1 MLMFCEIIFIF
12 MVTRNLLKSR
22 FLMTGYSVMRCL
34 TVILI
39 TIISLLGNVSIARD
53 FSYRNIS
60 IADGLA
66 NNHCWHIDALD
77 NHTMLVAYPDVF
89 TIYDGARSH
98 SCEFDVS
105 KAFRIDGYS
114 TKTFRDRYGRLWIKN
129 YKYIY
134 VYDQE
139 RNLFLDDLTSEL
151 KPGGIT
157 GDIADI
163 FSDGNG
169 NMILFTGDGKLY
181 AYDFVHPATLVMQL
195 SPQDMK
201 AGNVPVEV
209 GSVGDRTL
217 VFFADGTITVVE
229 NGKVTGSC
237 SEFSGD
243 VRLFDTVVWQVLDRN
258 HMLIGLEKKGAGLV
272 LFNTDG
278 NSFRVIDPT
287 PRKFVKILLD
297 TAGNI
302 YVVSSTDVQ
311 VFDSFMN
318 ENSRWTDIISRLQLK
333 DRNVSDAALDW
344 QGGLWLTTYLNG
356 IWYVSSKG
364 NAVESLDLP
373 DNEQLL
379 SLAVY
384 DDRHLVYCTRNRV
397 SLFDVVTEEF
407 RLLYQDTDRSVL
419 TNTVVDS
426 TGNIWINTKKSLL
439 RFTGGKTELAIRAGA
454 YFAIPVDDKVYTV
467 GEHDQFGFY
476 SVSDRTFHPCPIPDD
491 LPVTDKLMNRACLD
505 RVHQR
510 IICGNTST
518 VLYTYDLSDGKWGCL
533 LEESDRELHMKSR
546 PSVLYT
552 DRDGN
557 IWAGTQTGLTI
568 VWNDGEVQSLSVNDG
583 LPDNM
588 VRGIIQHKPD
598 TWLVT
603 TATGLVALVRNEQG
617 GIRILSHNLTG
628 RELSDEMVDGCL
640 VELGDDI
647 WSGTAGQL
655 VCLHPDYT
663 ISDDSLPSTP
673 VLTSFKLRHS
683 GTNLSNL
690 NAGEGVKLDYRDNFF
705 TLSFSTC
712 NYMAPEQ
719 DLYQYQLEGVDREW
733 VTGYTKDGTLDIS
746 YTNVPPGKYRFLVR
760 INDKNNCWSETG
772 TLNIRITPPWWKTWW
787 AYFLYALLLAC
798 IVFVIRRA
806 YRQYLQLMEK
816 LKDKH
821 NKYIIQA
828 KEVKAEDV
836 VIEPRDEIFLKK
848 AVSLVEQNLENSD
861 YNVDR
866 LSRDMGLSRSQ
877 FYRKLQSIAGQ
888 SPTVFIRTIRLRR
901 AAQLIKESDMNVSEV
916 GYSCGFNNLSAF
928 RKYFKELYGVPPS
941 SYR

>member
-1 MLMFCEIIFIF
+1 
-12 MVTRNLLKSR
+12 
-22 FLMTGYSVMRCL
+22 MRRL

-39 TIISLLGNVSIARD
+39 TVISFLVLGNAAIARD

-98 SCEFDVS
+98 PCDFDVN
-105 KAFRIDGYS
+105 KAFRINGYS
-114 TKTFRDRYGRLWIKN
+114 TKTCRDRYGRLWIKN

-139 RNLFLDDLTSEL
+139 RNLFIEDLTQEL
-151 KPGGIT
+151 VRSGVGE
-157 GDIADI
+157 DISDI
-163 FSDGNG
+163 FSDGKG
-169 NMILFTGDGKLY
+169 NIIFFTGNGKLY
-181 AYDFVHPATLVMQL
+181 TYDFIHPATLLMQL
-195 SPQDMK
+195 SRQDLK
-201 AGNVPVEV
+201 AGNVPVDA

-217 VFFADGTITVVE
+217 VFFADGTITVAE
-229 NGKVTGSC
+229 NAKVTGSY
-237 SEFSGD
+237 SGFAGEI
-243 VRLFDTVVWQVLDRN
+243 RQFDAVVWQVLDKN
-258 HMLIGLEKKGAGLV
+258 HMLIGIEKSGAGLV
-272 LFNTDG
+272 MYNADE

-287 PRKFVKILLD
+287 PRKFVKILVD
-297 TAGNI
+297 SAGNI

-311 VFDSFMN
+311 VFDPFMN
-318 ENSRWTDIISRLQLK
+318 ENRKWTDIIPRLQLK

-364 NAVESLDLP
+364 NAVESLNLP
-373 DNEQLL
+373 DKDQLL
-379 SLAVY
+379 SLAAY
-384 DDRHLVYCTRNRV
+384 DDRRLVYCTRNRV
-397 SLFDVVTEEF
+397 SLFDTCTEES
-407 RLLYQDTDRSVL
+407 RLLYTDTDLSVL

-439 RFTGGKTELAIRAGA
+439 RFADGKTQLALKSGA
-454 YFAIPVDDKVYTV
+454 YFAIPVGDKVYTV

-491 LPVTDKLMNRACLD
+491 LPVTDKQMNRACLD
-505 RVHQR
+505 RVRQR

-518 VLYTYDLSDGKWGCL
+518 ILYSYDLRDGKWGCL
-533 LEESDRELHMKSR
+533 LGESDRELHMKSR
-546 PSVLYT
+546 PSVLYA

-568 VWNDGEVQSLSVNDG
+568 VWNDGKVQSLSVKDG

-588 VRGIIQHKPD
+588 VRGIVQHKPD
-598 TWLVT
+598 MWWVT
-603 TATGLVALVRNEQG
+603 TATGLVALTGNEQE
-617 GIRILSHNLTG
+617 GIRILSHNLAG

-673 VLTSFKLRHS
+673 VLTSFKLRQS
-683 GTNLSNL
+683 GTVLSNL
-690 NAGEGVKLDYRDNFF
+690 KDCEEVKLDYRDNFF

-733 VTGYTKDGTLDIS
+733 VTAYTKDGTLDIS
-746 YTNVPPGKYRFLVR
+746 YTNVPPGKYRLLVR
-760 INDKNNCWSETG
+760 IDDKNNRWGEIA
-772 TLNIRITPPWWKTWW
+772 TLNIRVTPPWWNAWW
-787 AYFLYALLLAC
+787 AYILYALLLAC

-806 YRQYLQLMEK
+806 YRQYLLLMEK

-828 KEVKAEDV
+828 NEVKAEDV
-836 VIEPRDEIFLKK
+836 VIEPRDGIFLKK
-848 AVSLVEQNLENSD
+848 AVSLVEQNLGNAD